1 MEVVDII
8 LRPGLNQ
15 PGSNF
20 KLLTN
25 MANIKMIESL
35 WLKKEISIL
44 KKSNLYLGVTEGVL
58 DKFKRFERNAAIENN
73 K

>member
-1 MEVVDII
+1 MEVVGII

-15 PGSNF
+15 QGSNF